1 MRALIHHSTLG
12 QAGRTSGSRRVGNRA
27 ALPTACLRN
36 KTVRSS
42 TPRPGSRRQ
51 HGFTLVELI
60 LVIVLCGVVAAMVG
74 AVLSRP
80 LEGFVA
86 QSRRAELVDIGAGA
100 LERMSRDIRMAV
112 PGSLRLS
119 GDGQALELLL
129 IHSAGRYLPNRPL
142 DNSLNISATP
152 DAQCNGPQV
161 AGVPACDVLQ
171 VFAPDFVPPAS
182 GWLVLAPGALF
193 SPWVASDPG
202 SVTPTGTGFARLA
215 ESGSASWPG
224 ISLIRVT
231 PPGGSFAFAAASPQ
245 RRIYFADRV
254 VGYRCSGGQLLRYE
268 DDQLRATLPAALPA
282 PGRLQAD
289 RVQGCDFRFDS
300 ASGLASLRVS
310 IGAAGESIRLARQVQ
325 VNNAP

>member
-1 MRALIHHSTLG
+1 MD
-12 QAGRTSGSRRVGNRA
+12 
-27 ALPTACLRN
+27 LPHD
-36 KTVRSS
+36 
-42 TPRPGSRRQ
+42 Q
-51 HGFTLVELI
+51 HGTRR
-60 LVIVLCGVVAAMVG
+60 IVQDCTAD
-74 AVLSRP
+74 
-80 LEGFVA
+80 
-86 QSRRAELVDIGAGA
+86 RAEYDA
-100 LERMSRDIRMAV
+100 LSQSE
-112 PGSLRLS
+112 
-119 GDGQALELLL
+119 
-129 IHSAGRYLPNRPL
+129 
-142 DNSLNISATP
+142 SAT
-152 DAQCNGPQV
+152 
-161 AGVPACDVLQ
+161 AGHDQIGLH
-171 VFAPDFVPPAS
+171 FARHHDH
-182 GWLVLAPGALF
+182 GF
-193 SPWVASDPG
+193 S
-202 SVTPTGTGFARLA
+202 RLA

-300 ASGLASLRVS
+300 ASGLASLRVN

>member
-1 MRALIHHSTLG
+1 MRAVIRPALG
-12 QAGRTSGSRRVGNRA
+12 QPLRTSALRRVGNRA
-27 ALPTACLRN
+27 ALPTAGLSANAARLASLQPANC
-36 KTVRSS
+36 
-42 TPRPGSRRQ
+42 RQ
-51 HGFTLVELI
+51 RGFTLVELI
-60 LVIVLCGVVAAMVG
+60 LVIVLCGMVG
-74 AVLSRP
+74 AMVSSVLSRP

-86 QSRRAELVDIGAGA
+86 QSRRSELVDIGAGA
-100 LERMSRDIRMAV
+100 LERMSRDIRRAV
-112 PGSLRLS
+112 PGSLRVS

-142 DNSLNISATP
+142 DSSLSLSATP

-171 VFAPDFVPPAS
+171 VFAPDFAPPAT
-182 GWLVLAPGALF
+182 GWLVVAPGALF

-202 SVTPTGTGFARLA
+202 SITPTGTTFTRLA
-215 ESGSASWPG
+215 ESDSASYPG
-224 ISLIRVT
+224 SSLIRVS
-231 PPGGSFAFAAASPQ
+231 PPGGSFAFAAVSPQ

-268 DDQLRATLPAALPA
+268 DDQLRATLPATLPA
-282 PGRLQAD
+282 TGRLQAD

-300 ASGLASLRVS
+300 ASGLASLRVN
-310 IGAAGESIRLARQVQ
+310 IGEAGESIRLARQVQ

>member
-1 MRALIHHSTLG
+1 MRALST
-12 QAGRTSGSRRVGNRA
+12 A
-27 ALPTACLRN
+27 AA
-36 KTVRSS
+36 
-42 TPRPGSRRQ
+42 PRQR
-51 HGFTLVELI
+51 GFTLVELI
-60 LVIVLCGVVAAMVG
+60 LVIVLCGIVAAMVG

-100 LERMSRDIRMAV
+100 LDRMTRDIRMAV
-112 PGSLRLS
+112 PGSLRVS
-119 GDGQALELLL
+119 ADGQALELLL

-142 DNSLNISATP
+142 AGSLSFSATP

-171 VFAPDFVPPAS
+171 VFDPDFAPPAS
-182 GWLVLAPGALF
+182 GWLVLAASALF

-202 SVTPTGTGFARLA
+202 SITPTGTGFSRLA

-231 PPGGSFAFAAASPQ
+231 PPGGGFAFAAASPQ

-268 DDQLRATLPAALPA
+268 HDQLSATLPATLPA
-282 PGRLQAD
+282 TGRLQAD
-289 RVQGCDFRFDS
+289 RVESCVFSYAPGT
-300 ASGLASLRVS
+300 GLATLRLTV
-310 IGAAGESIRLARQVQ
+310 GAAGESIRLAQQVQ